1 MRNALRIP
9 LNAIREL
16 SRFSEK
22 KYECLRRKGRVL
34 FNGTVYDGSLS
45 QYREK
50 IKRELKSKIRL
61 SKAYAEMLK
70 DISGFARE
78 ATENYDYIVAAV
90 HGGVAFSDKKTLVG
104 CFSDGTKTQSDI
116 RRGALQSMKNAKG
129 QKLFVSCF
137 QTRQKGKRRLEYSEH
152 IYPVFVKPDGS
163 KTEFLSY
170 RTHRLK
176 RVVQ

>member
-1 MRNALRIP
+1 MNALRSFGFLLLVSL
-9 LNAIREL
+9 LNGCAYNQFPDAWR
-16 SRFSEK
+16 S
-22 KYECLRRKGRVL
+22 
-34 FNGTVYDGSLS
+34 VYV
-45 QYREK
+45 
-50 IKRELKSKIRL
+50 
-61 SKAYAEMLK
+61 K
-70 DISGFARE
+70 D
-78 ATENYDYIVAAV
+78 YDFHNAAL
-90 HGGVAFSDKKTLVG
+90 VAFSDKKTLVG
-104 CFSDGTKTQSDI
+104 SFSDGTKTQSDI
-116 RRGALQSMKNAKG
+116 RRGALQSMKDAKG